1 MSKHYKNAI
10 LKRVKGWCNAM
21 GLSDE
26 IILIRKKGFCT
37 QVEFAERI
45 GVSFSTVNRWETGK
59 MSPNVSTMKRLKAY
73 CDALNIEF
81 GNVEKAWLEKTSEH
95 EGKDENK

>member
-1 MSKHYKNAI
+1 MS
-10 LKRVKGWCNAM
+10 
-21 GLSDE
+21 LSDE

-37 QVEFAERI
+37 QMEFAERI

-73 CDALNIEF
+73 CEALNIEF
-81 GNVEKAWLEKTSEH
+81 GNVEDAWLAKATNQ
-95 EGKDENK
+95 KNKEEDK

>member
-1 MSKHYKNAI
+1 M
-10 LKRVKGWCNAM
+10 KGWCNAM
-21 GLSDE
+21 SLSDE

-37 QVEFAERI
+37 QMEFAERI

-73 CDALNIEF
+73 CEALNIEF
-81 GNVEKAWLEKTSEH
+81 GNVEDAWLAKATNQ
-95 EGKDENK
+95 ENKEEHK

>member
-1 MSKHYKNAI
+1 MT
-10 LKRVKGWCNAM
+10 
-21 GLSDE
+21 LSDE
-26 IILIRKKGFCT
+26 IKLIRKKGYYT

-81 GNVEKAWLEKTSEH
+81 GNVETACLERESNSGESK
-95 EGKDENK
+95 ENKK

>member
-1 MSKHYKNAI
+1 M
-10 LKRVKGWCNAM
+10 KGWFKAM
-21 GLSDE
+21 ALSDE
-26 IILIRKKGFCT
+26 IILIRKKGYCT

-59 MSPNVSTMKRLKAY
+59 MSPNISTMKRLKAY

-81 GNVEKAWLEKTSEH
+81 GNVEKAWLERESNP
-95 EGKDENK
+95 DENKENKK

>member
-1 MSKHYKNAI
+1 M
-10 LKRVKGWCNAM
+10 RVKGWCKAM
-21 GLSDE
+21 ALSDE
-26 IILIRKKGFCT
+26 IILIRKKGYYT

-73 CDALNIEF
+73 CDELNIEF
-81 GNVEKAWLEKTSEH
+81 GNVENAWLEREANS
-95 EGKDENK
+95 DENKENKKKKSILTK

>member
-1 MSKHYKNAI
+1 MA
-10 LKRVKGWCNAM
+10 
-21 GLSDE
+21 LSDE

-37 QVEFAERI
+37 QIEFAERI

-59 MSPNVSTMKRLKAY
+59 MSPNVSTMKRLKEY

-81 GNVEKAWLEKTSEH
+81 DNVEKAWLEKTSDH
-95 EGKDENK
+95 AENNENTN

>member
-1 MSKHYKNAI
+1 M
-10 LKRVKGWCNAM
+10 KGWCNTM
-21 GLSDE
+21 SLSDE

-37 QVEFAERI
+37 QMEFAERI

-73 CDALNIEF
+73 CEALNIEF
-81 GNVEKAWLEKTSEH
+81 GNVEDAWLAKATNQ
-95 EGKDENK
+95 ENKEEDK

>member
-1 MSKHYKNAI
+1 
-10 LKRVKGWCNAM
+10 M

-37 QVEFAERI
+37 QTEFAEQV

-59 MSPNVSTMKRLKAY
+59 MNPNASAMKRIKAY
-73 CDALNIEF
+73 CETLNIEF
-81 GNVEKAWLEKTSEH
+81 GGVEKAWLDRASEA
-95 EGKDENK
+95 EDKSE

>member
-1 MSKHYKNAI
+1 MA
-10 LKRVKGWCNAM
+10 
-21 GLSDE
+21 LSDE
-26 IILIRKKGFCT
+26 IILIRKKGYCT

-81 GNVEKAWLEKTSEH
+81 GNVENAWLEREANS
-95 EGKDENK
+95 DENKKNKK

>member
-1 MSKHYKNAI
+1 
-10 LKRVKGWCNAM
+10 M

-73 CDALNIEF
+73 CDASNIEF